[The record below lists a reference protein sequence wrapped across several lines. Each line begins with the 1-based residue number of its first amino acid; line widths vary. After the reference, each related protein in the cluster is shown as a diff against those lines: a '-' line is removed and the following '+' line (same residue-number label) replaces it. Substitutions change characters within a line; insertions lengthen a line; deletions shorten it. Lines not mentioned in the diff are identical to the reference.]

1 MQSELS
7 ARLAP
12 PLTSDAL
19 RWHVAEVEP
28 GGARARLEPYAVRE
42 AVVERLD
49 VACGPW
55 GWSFTL
61 DPLGASALVANL
73 TVAGVTRSDV
83 VTAPLGAAAAPPGGW
98 PPAGRTFARLGEIAL
113 ARCASQFGLRLPYAD
128 EAPDYWVD
136 FDPET
141 GEALFEPEPV
151 PASGARGSS
160 RAQSTA
166 HVGAGSVVGA
176 DADPGAEGT
185 AERQTPQAAG
195 NPSGHEVIERL
206 VERLNAEGLGKDAAK
221 LVVRYGGYG
230 RTPEESRELYGQL
243 RAVLLRREAEPT

>member
-1 MQSELS
+1 MQPELS

-28 GGARARLEPYAVRE
+28 GGARVRLEPYAARE
-42 AVVERLD
+42 AVAERLD
-49 VACGPW
+49 AACGRW

-61 DPLGASALVANL
+61 EPMGASALVANL

-83 VTAPLGAAAAPPGGW
+83 VAVPVVAAAAPPGGAL
-98 PPAGRTFARLGEIAL
+98 PEGSPYSRLGELAL
-113 ARCASQFGLRLPYAD
+113 ARCASQFGLRLPYVE

-151 PASGARGSS
+151 PASLAQGAS
-160 RAQSTA
+160 RARSTA
-166 HVGAGSVVGA
+166 YVGTEPLASMKAEPGA
-176 DADPGAEGT
+176 DGEV
-185 AERQTPQAAG
+185 ERQAVS
-195 NPSGHEVIERL
+195 NPSGHDVIERL
-206 VERLNAEGLGKDAAK
+206 VERLNDEGLGKEAAK

-243 RAVLLRREAEPT
+243 RAVLLRREAEPR